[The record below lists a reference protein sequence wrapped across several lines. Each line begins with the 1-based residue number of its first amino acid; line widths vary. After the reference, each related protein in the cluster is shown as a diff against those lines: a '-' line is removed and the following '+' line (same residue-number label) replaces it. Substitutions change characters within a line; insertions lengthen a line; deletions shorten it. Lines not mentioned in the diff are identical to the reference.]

1 MNSIVLHFIV
11 IMSVSGIL
19 SVILSIIAHAN
30 RHRYIGCQLFMYMS
44 AATAIYIFG
53 HTFELLARTP
63 QEIMFWVSFQYIG
76 LPFIAPFSL
85 MIVLQFTGFY
95 QYITKRR
102 VLFILLIPI
111 LTTIMVFT
119 NSFHSLFYRSITLHT
134 LDGFLLADFRIGYW
148 YIIHGVYTF
157 GCSMLAVFMLLW
169 FLRVTKKE
177 YLKQILILLV
187 GMLLPI
193 TTSFIYLLGL
203 TPFHID
209 PVPVVM
215 FLTNALYLWAI
226 MSFHLFKLSPIAM
239 ERVFEHM
246 SEGVLIL
253 DRYRTLIDYNPAAAS
268 IIPVLSKKGI
278 GYKIE
283 DIFSGVIK
291 ESPFIQWLRS
301 PQDHSHYDLMWEK
314 EQPCYYHLT
323 ASSLFNKRGEIEG
336 RQIVISDVTEQRLLQ
351 EELERRAY
359 MDGLTNIFNRSSFI
373 ERTQMILEEDAQNTA
388 ILLFDIDFFKQI
400 NDTHGHHIGDEALRH
415 VVSIC
420 QQHLK
425 VDDLFGR
432 YGGEE
437 FAICLPQ
444 HSFEEACHIAEQ
456 IRHSF
461 EVSFFQ
467 ADEKKVQVTA
477 SFGIAH
483 TANDSPILEKL
494 LFEADQALY
503 MSKRHGR
510 NRIYSSTGEDYIPHQ
525 RHDLPPASH

>member
-1 MNSIVLHFIV
+1 MDSIVLHFIV

-44 AATAIYIFG
+44 GATAIYIFG

-63 QEIMFWVSFQYIG
+63 GEIMFWVCFQYIG
-76 LPFIAPFSL
+76 LPFIAPLSL
-85 MIVLQFTGFY
+85 LIVLQFTGFH
-95 QYITKRR
+95 QYFTKRR
-102 VLFILLIPI
+102 VLLILLIPT

-119 NSFHSLFYRSITLHT
+119 NSLHSLFYRSITMNPV
-134 LDGFLLADFRIGYW
+134 DGFLLADFTIGYW
-148 YIIHGVYTF
+148 YVIHGVYTF
-157 GCSMLAVFMLLW
+157 GCSMLAIFMLLW

-187 GMLLPI
+187 GMSLPI
-193 TTSFIYLLGL
+193 LTSFIYLLGV
-203 TPFHID
+203 TPLHID

-215 FLTNALYLWAI
+215 FITNALYLWAI
-226 MSFHLFKLSPIAM
+226 MSFQLFKLSPIAM

-268 IIPVLSKKGI
+268 IIPALANKKGI
-278 GYKIE
+278 GHKID
-283 DIFSGVIK
+283 DIFSAIIK
-291 ESPFIQWLRS
+291 DSAFIQWLRS
-301 PQDHSHYDLMWEK
+301 PQDHSQYDLMWKKEK
-314 EQPCYYHLT
+314 DQSCYYHLT
-323 ASSLFNKRGEIEG
+323 ASSLFNRRGEIEG

-359 MDGLTNIFNRSSFI
+359 IDGLTNIYNRSSFI
-373 ERTQMILEEDAQNTA
+373 ERTQMILEEDAQDTA
-388 ILLFDIDFFKQI
+388 VMLFDIDFFKQI

-420 QQHLK
+420 QEHLQM
-425 VDDLFGR
+425 DDLFGR

-437 FAICLPQ
+437 FAICLPHQ
-444 HSFEEACHIAEQ
+444 SFKEACHIAEK

-461 EVSFFQ
+461 EASFFTN
-467 ADEKKVQVTA
+467 DEEKVRVTA

-483 TANDSPILEKL
+483 TANDPCVLETL

-503 MSKRHGR
+503 MSKRQGR
-510 NRIYSSTGEDYIPHQ
+510 NRIYASTGKGHVLYQEQ
-525 RHDLPPASH
+525 DLSN

>member
-253 DRYRTLIDYNPAAAS
+253 DRYGTLIDYNPAAAS
-268 IIPVLSKKGI
+268 IIPILSKKGI

-291 ESPFIQWLRS
+291 ESSFIQWLRS

-359 MDGLTNIFNRSSFI
+359 IDGLTNIFNRSSFI

>member
-177 YLKQILILLV
+177 YLKQILILLA

-253 DRYRTLIDYNPAAAS
+253 DRYGTLIDYNPAAAS
-268 IIPVLSKKGI
+268 IIPILSKKGI

-291 ESPFIQWLRS
+291 ESSFIQWLRS

>member
-283 DIFSGVIK
+283 DIFSGVNK
-291 ESPFIQWLRS
+291 ESSFIQWLRS

-510 NRIYSSTGEDYIPHQ
+510 NRIYASTGEDYIPHQ

>member
-1 MNSIVLHFIV
+1 MDSIVLHFIV

-44 AATAIYIFG
+44 GATAIYIFG

-63 QEIMFWVSFQYIG
+63 QEITFWVSFQYIG

-85 MIVLQFTGFY
+85 MIVLQFTGFH
-95 QYITKRR
+95 QYVTKRR
-102 VLFILLIPI
+102 VLLFLLIPI
-111 LTTIMVFT
+111 LTTILVFT
-119 NSFHSLFYRSITLHT
+119 NSFHSLFYRSITMNT
-134 LDGFLLADFRIGYW
+134 VDGFLLADFTIGYW

-157 GCSMLAVFMLLW
+157 GCSMLAIFMLLW
-169 FLRVTKKE
+169 FLRVKRE
-177 YLKQILILLV
+177 YLKQVLILLV
-187 GMLLPI
+187 GILLPI
-193 TTSFIYLLGL
+193 TTSFIYLLGV

-246 SEGVLIL
+246 SEGVLLL
-253 DRYRTLIDYNPAAAS
+253 DRYRTLIDYNPAAAL
-268 IIPVLSKKGI
+268 IIPVLAKKGI
-278 GYKIE
+278 GYKID
-283 DIFSGVIK
+283 DIFSGIIK
-291 ESPFIQWLRS
+291 EPAFIQWLRS
-301 PQDHSHYDLMWEK
+301 PQDHSQYDLMWEK
-314 EQPCYYHLT
+314 EQPFYYHLT
-323 ASSLFNKRGEIEG
+323 ASSLFNRRGEVEG

-359 MDGLTNIFNRSSFI
+359 IDGLTNIFNRSSFI
-373 ERTQMILEEDAQNTA
+373 ERTQMLLEEDAQDTA

-425 VDDLFGR
+425 MDDLFGR

-437 FAICLPQ
+437 FAICLPH

-456 IRHSF
+456 MRHSF

-467 ADEKKVQVTA
+467 TDEKKVRVTA
-477 SFGIAH
+477 SFGVAH
-483 TANDSPILEKL
+483 TANDPSILETL

-503 MSKRHGR
+503 MSKRQGR
-510 NRIYSSTGEDYIPHQ
+510 NRIYASTGSGYMLYQ
-525 RHDLPPASH
+525 KQDLPPASH

>member
-111 LTTIMVFT
+111 LTTFMVFT
-119 NSFHSLFYRSITLHT
+119 NSFHSLFYRSITLHS

-253 DRYRTLIDYNPAAAS
+253 DRYGTLIDYNPAAAS
-268 IIPVLSKKGI
+268 IIPILSKKGI

-291 ESPFIQWLRS
+291 ESSFIQWLRS

>member
-253 DRYRTLIDYNPAAAS
+253 DRYGTLIDYNPAAAS

-283 DIFSGVIK
+283 DIFSGVNK
-291 ESPFIQWLRS
+291 ESSFIQWLRS

>member
-253 DRYRTLIDYNPAAAS
+253 DRYGTLIDYNPAAAS
-268 IIPVLSKKGI
+268 IIPILSKKGI

-291 ESPFIQWLRS
+291 ESSFIQWLRS

>member
-253 DRYRTLIDYNPAAAS
+253 DRYGTLIDYNPAAAS
-268 IIPVLSKKGI
+268 IIPILSKKGI

-291 ESPFIQWLRS
+291 ESSFIQWLRS

-314 EQPCYYHLT
+314 QQPCYYHLT

-510 NRIYSSTGEDYIPHQ
+510 NRIYASTGEDYIPHQ